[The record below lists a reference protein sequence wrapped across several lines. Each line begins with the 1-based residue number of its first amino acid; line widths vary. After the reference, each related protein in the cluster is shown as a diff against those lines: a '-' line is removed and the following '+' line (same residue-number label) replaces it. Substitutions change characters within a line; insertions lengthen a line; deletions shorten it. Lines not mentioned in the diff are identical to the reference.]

1 MGVSAMASV
10 RVGDRI
16 EVESEKVGSPIR
28 CGVVIEVEGRLLQVR
43 WDSGEQ
49 SMLFP
54 SAGVVRVVAHP
65 VERPDEA

>member
-1 MGVSAMASV
+1 MASV

-65 VERPDEA
+65 VEGPDEA